1 MKKGYVKLLTIS
13 LVMAIILIIN
23 SVTGLFSLVT
33 YSLFLLFSFLIVKKI
48 MGFESDDFPNKQEII
63 IVLASGVLI
72 YYGIT
77 YLAVFFWG
85 IVENRVGL
93 TFTSLINNIIPFFL
107 IIIFTELIRYIVIR
121 KGRGYKSIWVVAVLL
136 FSLMEITLKTRGYD
150 FDVGIQVLKFS
161 LEVVAVSI
169 VKNIFLCYLTYRA
182 GYKPAIIFRSLYELP
197 LYILPF
203 FPYLEI
209 FIDSIAKMILPATLL
224 FILLY
229 RYTNPD
235 KKAKKIS
242 EKQAKIYRT
251 IGYVIVIIFAAVVVG
266 LSSMKFRYFTIVV
279 GSGSMSPNINKGDVV
294 LVKKV
299 RDINVLNE
307 NDILI
312 FKYENTTVIHRIV
325 RIEQEGYEILFYTKG
340 DANESEDYYPVKK
353 DEIIGTSI
361 FKIKYIGYPTV
372 WISDKLK

>member
-1 MKKGYVKLLTIS
+1 
-13 LVMAIILIIN
+13 
-23 SVTGLFSLVT
+23 
-33 YSLFLLFSFLIVKKI
+33 
-48 MGFESDDFPNKQEII
+48 
-63 IVLASGVLI
+63 
-72 YYGIT
+72 
-77 YLAVFFWG
+77 LAVFFWG

-107 IIIFTELIRYIVIR
+107 IIIFTELIRYIIIR
-121 KGRGYKSIWVVAVLL
+121 KGRGYKSIWVIAALL

-150 FDVGIQVLKFS
+150 FDIGIQVLKFS